1 MGPTDLLIWN
11 LEEVRRR
18 SLKVWN
24 SIPLDRKDWKPDDEA
39 MTCIEL
45 VRHIPECE
53 YLYLSILKN
62 GIRVPFDSVDDSMWV
77 ARPYTTVEAEI
88 QFAAPYREEMLD
100 LIRSYTPEDLSTVSV
115 DHSGKGHFRRLGDFI
130 LRMAY
135 HESVHTGQLLSYL
148 RMMGVPRPN
157 IWD

>member
-1 MGPTDLLIWN
+1 MSPTELLIWN

-18 SLKVWN
+18 SLAVWH
-24 SIPLDRKDWKPDDEA
+24 SIPPDRTDWKPDAEA

-45 VRHIPECE
+45 VRHVPECE
-53 YLYLSILKN
+53 YLYLSILKT
-62 GIRVPFDSVDDSMWV
+62 GSRQPFDSVDDSLWV
-77 ARPYTTVEAEI
+77 ARPFTTVEAEI
-88 QFAAPYREEMLD
+88 QFAAPYREELLE
-100 LIRSYTPEDLSTVSV
+100 LIRSYTVKQLSTVRV
-115 DHSGKGHFRRLGDFI
+115 DQSGKGHFRGVGDFI

-148 RMMGVPRPN
+148 RMMDVPRPN